1 MTEINDPFEFE
12 TNTNWL
18 PVRSTTR
25 GQRKTTAVE
34 FPAREWRRR
43 FTWRLIATDVAIIV
57 TVCLSAL
64 FLAQESSRTLMFE
77 ALGVSLFWIVLLA
90 LYRTR
95 SLQRIG
101 VGAMEYKRVVDA
113 TAVAAGWTAILVVF
127 TGSFQV
133 RWMLVVVFPVGLAAL
148 LLARWLWRGW
158 LNRQSMKSGHYLSRV
173 VVVGQKTDIDYV
185 TNRLAQHSGP
195 AYKVV
200 GVVFD
205 EATVSGTNASYP
217 QRAGLATLESVVAG
231 TGADAVIV
239 AGSLREGNQAIR
251 NLGWRLEES
260 RTQIILVS
268 SLTNVAGPRIRMR
281 PVEGLPLMH
290 VDLPNFEGGHHVI
303 KRGMDVVLSAVA
315 LIALSPVFV
324 VLALIVKQDSTGQAF
339 FSQQRVGRDGELFK
353 MYKFRSMVVDAEAQ
367 LEELR
372 ELNEGHG
379 HLFKMKE
386 DPRITTS
393 GRWLRKYSLDELPQ
407 LYNVFKG
414 DMSLVG
420 PRPPLASEVAQYE
433 GPTQRRLY
441 IKPGVTGLW
450 QTRGRSELPM
460 DESIRLDLYYVENWS
475 VTGDLMIMWRTL
487 KIMIKPE
494 GAY

>member
-1 MTEINDPFEFE
+1 MTEINDPLEFE
-12 TNTNWL
+12 TNTNWF
-18 PVRSTTR
+18 PVRGISR
-25 GQRKTTAVE
+25 GQRKTTAGTS
-34 FPAREWRRR
+34 PAREWRRR
-43 FTWRLIATDVAIIV
+43 FTWRLIATDVSIIV
-57 TVCLSAL
+57 IGCFSVLL
-64 FLAQESSRTLMFE
+64 LAEEISQSLVFE

-101 VGAMEYKRVVDA
+101 VGAMEYKRVIDA

-127 TGSFQV
+127 TGSFHV
-133 RWMLVVVFPVGLAAL
+133 RLMLIVVFPAGLAAL

-158 LNRQSMKSGHYLSRV
+158 LNRQSLKSGHYLSRV
-173 VVVGQKTDIDYV
+173 VLVGQKTDIDYV
-185 TNRLAQHSGP
+185 TDRLAQQSGP

-205 EATVSGTNASYP
+205 EEAVPGTRTDYP
-217 QRAGLATLESVVAG
+217 QRAGLATLESVVSG

-303 KRGMDVVLSAVA
+303 KRGMDVVLSALA
-315 LIALSPVFV
+315 LVALSPVFV
-324 VLALIVKQDSTGQAF
+324 VLAIIVKKDSTGPAF
-339 FSQQRVGRDGELFK
+339 FAQQRVGRDGEPFK
-353 MYKFRSMVVDAEAQ
+353 MYKFRSMVVDAEER

-372 ELNEGHG
+372 ELNEAHG
-379 HLFKMKE
+379 HLFKLKD
-386 DPRITTS
+386 DPRVTHS
-393 GRWLRKYSLDELPQ
+393 GRWMRKYSLDELPQ
-407 LYNVFKG
+407 LYNVLKG

-420 PRPPLASEVAQYE
+420 PRPPLASEVAKYE

-450 QTRGRSELPM
+450 QTRGRTELPM

-475 VTGDLMIMWRTL
+475 VTGDLMVMWRTL
-487 KIMIKPE
+487 KVMIKPE